1 MTDNTEK
8 DLAGPLLNNL
18 HKKAGGLGNV
28 RIMEVCGT
36 HTMEIGRLGLRSLL
50 PQNIELV
57 SGPGCPVCVTPAS
70 VIDNACELSLRPK
83 HTILTFG
90 DMIRVPG
97 DQMSLEKAKSKGGNV
112 LTLFSPLQSIEIAK
126 KNPSETF
133 IFIAIGFETTQP
145 VIARTIYLTAEQN
158 INNLFFLPAHRTVP
172 NAVSALIADP
182 SIQIDGF
189 LLPGHVCTIT
199 GIDVFK
205 NILKQKIPAV
215 VTGFE
220 PLDIIL
226 GIMTII
232 DMLTTF
238 RFDVINRYTKAVSND
253 GNKSAVD
260 LINSVFTPC
269 DSIWRGIGVI
279 PQSGLTLRNYYCTY
293 DASRVF
299 LLSNELHEN
308 TSKCSCG
315 DVLKGKIRPPQ
326 CPLFKNVCTPETPM
340 GPCMV
345 SSEGSCAAYYKYG
358 E

>member
-1 MTDNTEK
+1 
-8 DLAGPLLNNL
+8 
-18 HKKAGGLGNV
+18 
-28 RIMEVCGT
+28 MEVCGT

-70 VIDNACELSLRPK
+70 VIDNACELSQRPK

-90 DMIRVPG
+90 DMVRVPG
-97 DQMSLEKAKSKGGNV
+97 DQMSLEQAKSTGGNV
-112 LTLFSPLQSIEIAK
+112 QTLFSPLQSIEIAK

-145 VIARTIYLTAEQN
+145 VIARTIILAAEQN
-158 INNLFFLPAHRTVP
+158 INNLFFLTAHRTVP
-172 NAVSALIADP
+172 NAISALIADP

-199 GIDVFK
+199 GLDVFRK
-205 NILKQKIPAV
+205 ILTRRIPAA

-220 PLDIIL
+220 PLDIVL
-226 GIMTII
+226 GIMTIV
-232 DMLTTF
+232 DMLTTS
-238 RFDVINRYTKAVSND
+238 RFEVVNRYTKAVAND
-253 GNKSAVD
+253 GNKNAVH

-269 DSIWRGIGVI
+269 DSLWRGIGMI
-279 PQSGLTLRNYYCTY
+279 PQSGLTLRDSYCKF
-293 DASRVF
+293 DASKVF
-299 LLSNELHEN
+299 QTSNNLHEN
-308 TSKCSCG
+308 MSKCSCG
-315 DVLKGKIRPPQ
+315 DVLKGKIKPIQ
-326 CPLFKNVCTPETPM
+326 CPLFKKVCTPESPM

-358 E
+358 D